1 MRIAESLLNS
11 REKSIADETADL
23 LIAEAASY
31 STPSYHE
38 VLEKPLIETNPLE
51 QLQLNLRRIS
61 DQQAR
66 LNFVMREIK
75 YLIKI

>member
-11 REKSIADETADL
+11 REKSIADETAEL
-23 LIAEAASY
+23 LIAETASF
-31 STPSYHE
+31 STSSYHE
-38 VLEKPLIETNPLE
+38 VLEKPLVETNPLE
-51 QLQLNLRRIS
+51 QLQLNLRQIA